1 MGALGGAAIVMAFLD
16 LFNVDAGLMRW
27 LLAVVGGVVGLILI
41 RRARKG
47 SQDWG
52 IIILAGLVG
61 ALLVMRGLTILL
73 PALQGISG
81 TLIVIVLAGAEYR
94 VPGRDSSASAKRLR
108 RRSRQHRYR
117 LPREEIH
124 RRRRTTRTTHQQRS
138 EHHPGEEPAPI
149 EPHHKP
155 YKTQRRSYNGKAT
168 GTRILR
174 QRSGR

>member
-1 MGALGGAAIVMAFLD
+1 MGALGGAAIVMGFLD

-61 ALLVMRGLTILL
+61 ALLVMRGFTILL

-81 TLIVIVLAGAEYR
+81 TLIVIVLAGASIAFQGGILR
-94 VPGRDSSASAKRLR
+94 QAQRGCASAADSAGTTCGGKFTDGQGR
-108 RRSRQHRYR
+108 RD
-117 LPREEIH
+117 
-124 RRRRTTRTTHQQRS
+124 RTTHSNEVTPSR
-138 EHHPGEEPAPI
+138 
-149 EPHHKP
+149 
-155 YKTQRRSYNGKAT
+155 
-168 GTRILR
+168 
-174 QRSGR
+174 